1 MVRKLVEGKEI
12 PNSVSVAKTKQVRGK
27 EQREEVDVQMQIHK
41 DVVNTFILA
50 HTTCILWHFSSSENN
65 LVNTVNKHW
74 LPIVNTVF

>member
-1 MVRKLVEGKEI
+1 MRKLVEGKEI

-50 HTTCILWHFSSSENN
+50 HTTRILWHFSSSENN

>member
-1 MVRKLVEGKEI
+1 MEGKEI

-50 HTTCILWHFSSSENN
+50 HTTRIL
-65 LVNTVNKHW
+65 
-74 LPIVNTVF
+74 